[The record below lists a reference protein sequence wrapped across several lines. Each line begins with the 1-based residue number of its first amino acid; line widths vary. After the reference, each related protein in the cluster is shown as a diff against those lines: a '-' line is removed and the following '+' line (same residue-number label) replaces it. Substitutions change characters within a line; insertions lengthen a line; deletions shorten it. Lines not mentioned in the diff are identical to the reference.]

1 MKKNSIY
8 NYTVGIMFDYLIAFF
23 LSLFV
28 QRRYCMLKDEFVIVL
43 KIGDKQE
50 CLYLFIYLQS

>member
-1 MKKNSIY
+1 
-8 NYTVGIMFDYLIAFF
+8 MFDYLIAFF